1 MLGAGRLKLKILKS
15 APLLVQKVEPW
26 FRIISGGWGTVSVT
40 VSVIAG
46 EIQICLTTT
55 VSLAFSLAWHS
66 KSTTKDK
73 ILATTTNGI
82 NYNYYWIK
90 SVSDKTKFKSKYS
103 RVWDVCWFCLFA
115 QNICGVKINS
125 NDLINI
131 FIPWFSR
138 LARRA
143 FSIIILTK
151 KCWFWIMKILRY
163 WSVSKNGLEFLR
175 WLEN

>member
-1 MLGAGRLKLKILKS
+1 MRPRLCNRLRNS
-15 APLLVQKVEPW
+15 
-26 FRIISGGWGTVSVT
+26 WGK
-40 VSVIAG
+40 
-46 EIQICLTTT
+46 IQIFLTT
-55 VSLAFSLAWHS
+55 VRLLAFSLAWHS

-103 RVWDVCWFCLFA
+103 IVWDVCWFCLFA

-138 LARRA
+138 LAWWT
-143 FSIIILTK
+143 FSIIILAK
-151 KCWFWIMKILRY
+151 KML
-163 WSVSKNGLEFLR
+163 VLNH
-175 WLEN
+175 ENSQTLKC